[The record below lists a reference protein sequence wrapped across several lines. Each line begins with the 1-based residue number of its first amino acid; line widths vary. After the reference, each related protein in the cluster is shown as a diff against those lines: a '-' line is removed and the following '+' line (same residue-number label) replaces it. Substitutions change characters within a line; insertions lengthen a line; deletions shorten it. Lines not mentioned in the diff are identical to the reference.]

1 MSLSHAQSRSLPD
14 VADATARF
22 VASVRAQAPRRIEAK
37 VCSRDG
43 MPLLCAV
50 EAILGT
56 DLPRATAQE
65 LVWLS
70 GAAKPGAHVLQ
81 LQAFGADN
89 QLLAEAQHE
98 FLG

>member
-1 MSLSHAQSRSLPD
+1 MSQSLPLPS
-14 VADATARF
+14 VADVTERF
-22 VASVRAQAPRRIEAK
+22 VAAVRAKGPRRIEAK
-37 VCSRDG
+37 VSSCDG

-56 DLPRATAQE
+56 VLPRATAQE

-70 GAAKPGAHVLQ
+70 GAPAPGAHVLQ

-89 QLLAEAQHE
+89 QLLAEALHE
-98 FLG
+98 FPA